1 MLVIEYK
8 WSLMIIAIWPFQL
21 SVEWGIG
28 KGSKLGSLRSEDC
41 VERLGVKIWRNDSS
55 KNIETGLVGLLLMW
69 EVKIGRIRDG

>member
-1 MLVIEYK
+1 MF
-8 WSLMIIAIWPFQL
+8 IAICPFQL
-21 SVEWGIG
+21 SVERGIG
-28 KGSKLGSLRSEDC
+28 EGSRLSSIRSEDC

>member
-1 MLVIEYK
+1 
-8 WSLMIIAIWPFQL
+8 
-21 SVEWGIG
+21 
-28 KGSKLGSLRSEDC
+28 